1 MSLMRDLEENGF
13 DIRTNV
19 QIDGQQ
25 SDYCLAFSCPTKASN
40 YITIHTYYLQ
50 PSFKNYIQQI

>member
-1 MSLMRDLEENGF
+1 MRDLEENGF